1 MQLLVSPASVEEAK
15 SALAADIVDVK
26 RPEEGSLGASFPW
39 IIRAIKDLT
48 HKPVSAAIGDFDC
61 KPGGAALTALGAATA
76 GADYIKIGLMF
87 DGEEEAE
94 EVVRAVVRAVKETYP
109 EKFVVVAAYSD
120 WKRLETISPFDLVPI
135 AARAGADITMV
146 DTGIKDGRSTFEFM
160 SEEDLVRFT
169 RMNTEL
175 GIKTA
180 IAGSLKFE
188 DIGILR
194 RINPEIIGVRGR
206 GCGGDR
212 RAMVREE
219 LVMKAISMVH

>member
-194 RINPEIIGVRGR
+194 RINPEIIGVRGMV
-206 GCGGDR
+206 CGGDR